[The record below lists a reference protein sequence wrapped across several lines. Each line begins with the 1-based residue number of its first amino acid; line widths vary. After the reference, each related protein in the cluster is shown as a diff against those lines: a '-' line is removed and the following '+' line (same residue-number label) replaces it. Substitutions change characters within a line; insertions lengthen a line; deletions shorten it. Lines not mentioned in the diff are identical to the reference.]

1 MVMHHAEE
9 KITLSF
15 HKESKH
21 VLIQLVISAN
31 NAIWC
36 LGTLVFWNQGSWR
49 HLNGVTHNRGIKYKR
64 ESY

>member
-31 NAIWC
+31 NAI
-36 LGTLVFWNQGSWR
+36 
-49 HLNGVTHNRGIKYKR
+49 
-64 ESY
+64 